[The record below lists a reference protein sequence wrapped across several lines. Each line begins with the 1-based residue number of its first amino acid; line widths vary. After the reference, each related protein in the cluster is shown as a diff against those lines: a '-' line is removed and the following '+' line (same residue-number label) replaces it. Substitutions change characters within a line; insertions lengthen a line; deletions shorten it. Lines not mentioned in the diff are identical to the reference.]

1 MTFGYQQQI
10 MSAYFDDVI
19 HKWLSIFAAVDK
31 DMDTNFDSKHTF
43 VSSYS
48 YLHLCEDAH
57 N

>member
-19 HKWLSIFAAVDK
+19 HKWLSNFAAVDK
-31 DMDTNFDSKHTF
+31 DKDTNFDSKHTF
-43 VSSYS
+43 VNSYS

-57 N
+57 I